1 MEENKKSSSIKRAK
15 RKKRTKSETNPM
27 TTSQV
32 YMRNI
37 VDFALLSPDEE
48 VQLAEAI
55 HSGDQK
61 AHDEAKSKIVRANLR
76 LVVKIANE
84 FLNRGLSKHD
94 LISEGNIGLMTASEK
109 FDPSKGA
116 KFSTYSTWWIKQAM
130 RRAIAEQSRTIRV
143 PVQSVGKINKIK
155 RAQRDLKT
163 ELGRAPTTKEI
174 ADHLNLSQRTVRELR
189 HASLNT
195 ASLNEPIVDGEAG
208 EMQDFISDR
217 PELSPDNVLGD
228 VESMKHL
235 YVLVEKLA
243 ERERQVLKM
252 RFGLDG
258 NPVMTLE
265 DVGAAVGCTRE
276 RVRQIQNKA
285 IKKLQSMHGEV
296 AQFRG
301 SRGGDSGGSYDSG
314 DDDDN

>member
-1 MEENKKSSSIKRAK
+1 MTDASKSDHVKKKPG
-15 RKKRTKSETNPM
+15 KKRSKEHNPM

-48 VQLAEAI
+48 IQLAEAI

-61 AHDEAKSKIVRANLR
+61 AHDEAKAKIVRANLR

-84 FLNRGLSKHD
+84 FMNRGLSKHD

-116 KFSTYSTWWIKQAM
+116 KFSTYSTWWVKQAM
-130 RRAIAEQSRTIRV
+130 RRAIAEQSRTIRI

-155 RAQRDLKT
+155 RAQRELKI
-163 ELGRAPTTKEI
+163 ELGRMPTNNEI
-174 ADHLNLSQRTVRELR
+174 AERLNLSLRTVAELR
-189 HASLNT
+189 HANLNT
-195 ASLNEPIVDGEAG
+195 SSLNEPIVDGETG
-208 EMQDFISDR
+208 EMQDFISDK

-235 YVLVEKLA
+235 YVLVDRLS
-243 ERERQVLKM
+243 EREKQVLKM

-258 NPVMTLE
+258 NPIMTLE
-265 DVGAAVGCTRE
+265 DVGTAVGCTRE

-285 IKKLQSMHGEV
+285 IKKLQNMGEL
-296 AQFRG
+296 ARLRPRPRKPGQ
-301 SRGGDSGGSYDSG
+301 
-314 DDDDN
+314 

>member
-1 MEENKKSSSIKRAK
+1 MPDAEK
-15 RKKRTKSETNPM
+15 RKGAHKRPHKKRKSPVEHNPM

-37 VDFALLSPDEE
+37 VDFELLSPDEE
-48 VQLAEAI
+48 IQLAEAI

-61 AHDEAKSKIVRANLR
+61 AHDEAKAKMVRANLR

-84 FLNRGLSKHD
+84 FMNRGLSKHD
-94 LISEGNIGLMTASEK
+94 LISEGNIGLMTAAEK
-109 FDPSKGA
+109 FEPSKGA

-130 RRAIAEQSRTIRV
+130 RRAIAEQSRTIRM

-155 RAQRDLKT
+155 RIQREMQT
-163 ELGRAPTTKEI
+163 ELGRPASDKEI
-174 ADHLNLSQRTVRELR
+174 AERLDLSTRTVRELR

-195 ASLNEPIVDGEAG
+195 SSLNEPIVNGEAG
-208 EMQDFISDR
+208 EMQDFISDSPDR
-217 PELSPDNVLGD
+217 SPDNVLGD

-235 YVLVEKLA
+235 YVLVERLC
-243 ERERQVLKM
+243 EREKQVLKM

-258 NPVMTLE
+258 NPIMTLE
-265 DVGAAVGCTRE
+265 NVGLAVGCTRE

-285 IKKLQSMHGEV
+285 IKKLQSMHGEL
-296 AQFRG
+296 ASLR
-301 SRGGDSGGSYDSG
+301 DKDK
-314 DDDDN
+314 DKNKD

>member
-1 MEENKKSSSIKRAK
+1 MTDEKAKIDPSGKKKK
-15 RKKRTKSETNPM
+15 RKHKPEHNPM

-37 VDFALLSPDEE
+37 VDFELLSPDEE
-48 VQLAEAI
+48 IQLAEAI

-84 FLNRGLSKHD
+84 FMNRGLSKHD

-109 FDPSKGA
+109 FDPGKGA

-130 RRAIAEQSRTIRV
+130 RRAIAEQSRTIRI
-143 PVQSVGKINKIK
+143 PVQSVDKINKIK
-155 RAQRDLKT
+155 RVQRELKHEIGQT
-163 ELGRAPTTKEI
+163 PTDEQI
-174 ADHLNLSQRTVRELR
+174 AERLNLSPRTVRELR
-189 HASLNT
+189 HANLNT
-195 ASLNEPIVDGEAG
+195 SSLNEPIVDGETG

-228 VESMKHL
+228 IESLKHL
-235 YVLVEKLA
+235 YVLVDRLSK
-243 ERERQVLKM
+243 REQEVLRM

-265 DVGAAVGCTRE
+265 DVGVAVGCTRE

-285 IKKLQSMHGEV
+285 IKKLQNMYYNLH
-296 AQFRG
+296 
-301 SRGGDSGGSYDSG
+301 SR
-314 DDDDN
+314 DDN

>member
-1 MEENKKSSSIKRAK
+1 MADKEKKNSPVKKTGPRKKSKV
-15 RKKRTKSETNPM
+15 ENNPM

-37 VDFALLSPDEE
+37 IDFALLSPDEE
-48 VQLAEAI
+48 VQLAAAI
-55 HSGDQK
+55 HSGNQK
-61 AHDEAKSKIVRANLR
+61 AHDEAKAKIVRANLR

-94 LISEGNIGLMTASEK
+94 LISEGNIGLMTAAEK

-130 RRAIAEQSRTIRV
+130 RRAIAEQSRTIRI
-143 PVQSVGKINKIK
+143 PVQSVSKINKIK
-155 RAQRDLKT
+155 RAQREMKAH
-163 ELGRAPTTKEI
+163 LGRVPTNNEI
-174 ADHLNLSQRTVRELR
+174 AEHLELSPRTVRELR

-195 ASLNEPIVDGEAG
+195 SSLNEPIIDGEAG
-208 EMQDFISDR
+208 EMQDFISDK

-228 VESMKHL
+228 IESLKHL
-235 YVLVEKLA
+235 YVLVERLC
-243 ERERQVLKM
+243 EREQQVLKM

-265 DVGAAVGCTRE
+265 DVGLAVGCTRE

-285 IKKLQSMHGEV
+285 IKKLQNMHGELSHLCSHDKNI
-296 AQFRG
+296 R
-301 SRGGDSGGSYDSG
+301 
-314 DDDDN
+314 

>member
-1 MEENKKSSSIKRAK
+1 MPDINKKNVLAK
-15 RKKRTKSETNPM
+15 KPKKKKPSKVEHNPM

-48 VQLAEAI
+48 IQLAAEI
-55 HSGDQK
+55 HSGNQK
-61 AHDEAKSKIVRANLR
+61 THDEAKSKIIRANLR

-84 FLNRGLSKHD
+84 FMNRGLSKHD
-94 LISEGNIGLMTASEK
+94 LISEGNIGLMTAAEK

-130 RRAIAEQSRTIRV
+130 RRAIAEQSRTIRI

-155 RAQRDLKT
+155 RAQR
-163 ELGRAPTTKEI
+163 EMQAESGRIPTNKEI
-174 ADHLNLSQRTVRELR
+174 AKRLDLSPRTVRELR

-195 ASLNEPIVDGEAG
+195 SSLNEPIVNGESG
-208 EMQDFISDR
+208 EMQDFISDK

-228 VESMKHL
+228 LESLKHL
-235 YVLVEKLA
+235 YVLVERLC
-243 ERERQVLKM
+243 EREKQVLKM

-258 NPVMTLE
+258 NPIMTLE
-265 DVGAAVGCTRE
+265 NVGLAVGCTRE

-285 IKKLQSMHGEV
+285 IKKLQSMHGELSNL
-296 AQFRG
+296 R
-301 SRGGDSGGSYDSG
+301 SH
-314 DDDDN
+314 NKN

>member
-1 MEENKKSSSIKRAK
+1 MSDISKKNVSAKKPGK
-15 RKKRTKSETNPM
+15 RKAPKVEHNPM

-48 VQLAEAI
+48 VQLAAAI

-61 AHDEAKSKIVRANLR
+61 THDEAKSKIVRANLR

-84 FLNRGLSKHD
+84 FMNRGLSKHD
-94 LISEGNIGLMTASEK
+94 LISEGNIGLMTAAEK

-130 RRAIAEQSRTIRV
+130 RRAIAEQSRTIRI

-155 RAQRDLKT
+155 RVQHEIQA
-163 ELGRAPTTKEI
+163 ESGRIPTNKEI
-174 ADHLNLSQRTVRELR
+174 AERLELSPRTVRELR

-195 ASLNEPIVDGEAG
+195 SSLNEPIINGESG
-208 EMQDFISDR
+208 EMQDFISDK

-228 VESMKHL
+228 LESLKHL
-235 YVLVEKLA
+235 YVLVERLC
-243 ERERQVLKM
+243 EREKQVLKM

-258 NPVMTLE
+258 NPIMTLE
-265 DVGAAVGCTRE
+265 NVGVAVGCTRE

-285 IKKLQSMHGEV
+285 IKKLQSMHGELSHL
-296 AQFRG
+296 R
-301 SRGGDSGGSYDSG
+301 SRDKD
-314 DDDDN
+314 